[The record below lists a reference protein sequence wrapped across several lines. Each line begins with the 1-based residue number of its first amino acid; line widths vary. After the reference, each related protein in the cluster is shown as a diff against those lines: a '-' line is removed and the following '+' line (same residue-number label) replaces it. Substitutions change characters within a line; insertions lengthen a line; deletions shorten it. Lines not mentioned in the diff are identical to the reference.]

1 MSPLFR
7 PLTADDL
14 DTMQLIEQAAHAHP
28 WSRNLLAESFGE
40 RYFTGSLW
48 QPLQKAA
55 ESVSGGGRL
64 LGYFIADR
72 ILDESTL
79 MNICVA
85 PELQGQG
92 FGRLLMSYYLQHCE
106 QFAVSQCWL
115 EVRASNSAAQALYL
129 ASGYQENGRRRHYYQ
144 SAAGDEDAVLMELKL
159 KNSLVVPI
167 LNGTLFQG

>member
-7 PLTADDL
+7 PLTPVDL
-14 DTMQLIEQAAHAHP
+14 DAMLAIEQAAHAHP

-40 RYFTGSLW
+40 RYFTGALW
-48 QPLQKAA
+48 LPQQQATIPALG
-55 ESVSGGGRL
+55 EERL

-85 PELQGQG
+85 PEQQGQG
-92 FGRLLMSYYLQHCE
+92 FGRQLMAHYLQLCD
-106 QFAVSQCWL
+106 QQSVTQCWL
-115 EVRASNSAAQALYL
+115 EVRASNLAAQALYL

-144 SAAGDEDAVLMELKL
+144 SVAGDEDAVLMALQLKR
-159 KNSLVVPI
+159 
-167 LNGTLFQG
+167 